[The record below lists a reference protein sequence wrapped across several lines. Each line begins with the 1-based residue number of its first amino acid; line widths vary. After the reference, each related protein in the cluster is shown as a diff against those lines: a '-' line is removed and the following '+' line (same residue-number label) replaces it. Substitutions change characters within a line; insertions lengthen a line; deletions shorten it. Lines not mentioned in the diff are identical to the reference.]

1 MAVEEISVAPK
12 GASSIEPSIEKP
24 NHEITNAGDGE
35 LSDSE
40 SLQAGVRRAEMLR
53 KGWTKQGLIVT
64 FTGLFLA
71 TLVINFGDYST
82 QVYTPYAT
90 SAFKQHSAMSAAR
103 VVGNITR
110 IAAYPIIA
118 KLGDVFGRAEMFILS
133 IMFQS
138 IGAAIYAACKNV
150 SQYIA
155 GGIFEAIGSTGFS
168 LTQQVFVADVTN
180 LINRAVWSTL
190 PDSLT
195 VVPALYLGT
204 EIAERVLADSTW
216 RWGYG
221 MWAIIQPFSG
231 ILLVG
236 SMYYYQRRAPVQ
248 ETLSTRE
255 RLGLPEG
262 QSWWSKVYTLVWVQ
276 LDGFGAALL
285 ILGLSLFLIPLSL
298 TGSGNSDD
306 WHKGS
311 FIAMLVMGV
320 VIFIGFIAWD
330 TWFAKKP
337 FIPYRMIR
345 NRTVAAACL
354 LGALD
359 FFHYSVFSVFFPS
372 YLQVAAHHSAGT
384 ATRIDN
390 SLRVAFQVAGI
401 FAAYVMKYTRRSQIW
416 VFTGV
421 PLSVL
426 GMGVLLYLV
435 DMGDGKVGNEA
446 AFVTAKSLI
455 GIGRAFYQT
464 ASQVSV
470 QATVQRGE
478 VSVVTAVFF
487 AAMSVGGA
495 IGTSVAGAIW
505 RSTLPK
511 KLTQYLPTEYKSQA
525 EAIFGSIVV
534 AQKYEVGS
542 PAREAIDLSYRQSQR
557 LLGIAALCALAP
569 MLVIMFFLENVQLD
583 ERMAVEGGK
592 GTGEVKKV
600 DDEEEEEKVDTE
612 DKDNKK

>member
-1 MAVEEISVAPK
+1 MAVEEVSAAPK
-12 GASSIEPSIEKP
+12 GDPSIEPSVEKP
-24 NHEITNAGDGE
+24 NDIPNAE

-53 KGWTKQGLIVT
+53 KGWTKEGLIVT

-71 TLVINFGDYST
+71 TLAINLGDYST

-90 SAFKQHSAMSAAR
+90 SSFKQHSAMSAAR

-110 IAAYPIIA
+110 IASYPIIA
-118 KLGDVFGRAEMFILS
+118 KLGDVFGRAEMFILAVL
-133 IMFQS
+133 FQS
-138 IGAAIYAACKNV
+138 IGAAIFAACKNV
-150 SQYIA
+150 GQYIA
-155 GGIFEAIGSTGFS
+155 AGIFEAIGSTGFS

-195 VVPALYLGT
+195 VVPALYIGT
-204 EIAERVLADSTW
+204 EIGARILADGQW

-221 MWAIIQPFSG
+221 MWAIIQPVCA

-236 SMYYYQRRAPVQ
+236 SMFYYQRRAPAH
-248 ETLSTRE
+248 ETRSTRE
-255 RLGLPEG
+255 VLALPEG
-262 QSWWSKVYTLVWVQ
+262 LSWWEKSYNLIWVQ
-276 LDGFGAALL
+276 LDAFGAVLL
-285 ILGLSLFLIPLSL
+285 VLGLSLFLVPLSL
-298 TGSGNSDD
+298 TGSGNSEA

-337 FIPYRMIR
+337 FVPYRMIR

-354 LGALD
+354 IGALD

-372 YLQVAAHHSAGT
+372 YLQVAAHHSAAT

-401 FAAYVMKYTRRSQIW
+401 FAAYFMKYTRRSQIW

-505 RSTLPK
+505 RSTLPN
-511 KLTQYLPTEYKSQA
+511 KLTQYLPAEYKSQA
-525 EAIFGSIVV
+525 QAIFGSIVV

-542 PAREAIDLSYRQSQR
+542 PAREAIDLSYRESQR
-557 LLGIAALCALAP
+557 LLGIAALAALAP
-569 MLVIMFFLENVQLD
+569 MLIVMFFLENVTLD
-583 ERMAVEGGK
+583 ERIAAEPKNETVAE
-592 GTGEVKKV
+592 KKL
-600 DDEEEEEKVDTE
+600 EEEGEENQERKTE
-612 DKDNKK
+612 AQR

>member
-1 MAVEEISVAPK
+1 MALDDISAVPK
-12 GASSIEPSIEKP
+12 GAPDTDPALERPRQLP
-24 NHEITNAGDGE
+24 DAE

-40 SLQAGVRRAEMLR
+40 RLQAGVKRAEMLR
-53 KGWTKQGLIVT
+53 KGWTRQGLIMA

-71 TLVINFGDYST
+71 TLSINFGDYST
-82 QVYTPYAT
+82 QVYVPYAT

-133 IMFQS
+133 IVFQAV
-138 IGAAIYAACKNV
+138 GYAIYAGCKNV
-150 SQYIA
+150 GQYIA
-155 GGIFEAIGSTGFS
+155 GGIFEAIGSTGFG

-195 VVPALYLGT
+195 VIPALYLGT
-204 EIAERVLADSTW
+204 EIAEAVLEKNEW
-216 RWGYG
+216 RWGFG
-221 MWAIIQPFSG
+221 MWAIIEPVCSV
-231 ILLVG
+231 LLIG
-236 SMYYYQRRAPVQ
+236 TMLYYQKRARRKESSPAEFASEP
-248 ETLSTRE
+248 TE
-255 RLGLPEG
+255 RNVDNG
-262 QSWWSKVYTLVWVQ
+262 WWKRIYNLVWVQ
-276 LDGFGAALL
+276 LDAFGAILL
-285 ILGLSLFLIPLSL
+285 LLGLSLFLVPLSL

-311 FIAMLVMGV
+311 FIAMLVLGV
-320 VIFIGFIAWD
+320 VIFVAFLAWD

-337 FIPYRMIR
+337 FIPYRMIK

-359 FFHYSVFSVFFPS
+359 FFHYSVFSVFFTS
-372 YLQVAAHHSAGT
+372 YLQVAAHYGAGP

-401 FAAYVMKYTRRSQIW
+401 FAAYFMKFTKRSQVW

-421 PLSVL
+421 PLCVL

-435 DMGDGKVGNEA
+435 DMGEGRVGNEA

-455 GIGRAFYQT
+455 GIGRGFYQT

-470 QATVQRGE
+470 QAKVSRGE

-487 AAMSVGGA
+487 AAMSIGGA

-511 KLTQYLPTEYKSQA
+511 KLAQHLPAELKDQA
-525 EAIFGSIVV
+525 QAIFGSIVV
-534 AQKYEVGS
+534 AQKYEIGT
-542 PAREAIDLSYRQSQR
+542 PARDAIDMCYRQSQR
-557 LLGIAALCALAP
+557 MLAITALAALAP
-569 MLVIMFFLENVQLD
+569 MLIIMFFLENVPLTDETTLTELD
-583 ERMAVEGGK
+583 GN
-592 GTGEVKKV
+592 GEAVKKNHSGG
-600 DDEEEEEKVDTE
+600 EGKEARS
-612 DKDNKK
+612 

>member
-1 MAVEEISVAPK
+1 MALDEISAVPK
-12 GASSIEPSIEKP
+12 GAPDTDPAVRRPSQLP
-24 NHEITNAGDGE
+24 DAE
-35 LSDSE
+35 LSGSE
-40 SLQAGVRRAEMLR
+40 RLQAGVRRAEMLR
-53 KGWTKQGLIVT
+53 KGWTRQGLIIA

-71 TLVINFGDYST
+71 TLSINFGDYST
-82 QVYTPYAT
+82 QVYVPYAT

-110 IAAYPIIA
+110 IAAYPLIA

-133 IMFQS
+133 IVFQAV
-138 IGAAIYAACKNV
+138 GYAIYAGCKNV
-150 SQYIA
+150 GQYIA
-155 GGIFEAIGSTGFS
+155 GGIFEAIGSTGFG

-195 VVPALYLGT
+195 VIPALYLGT
-204 EIAERVLADSTW
+204 EIAEAVLEKNKW
-216 RWGYG
+216 RWGFG
-221 MWAIIQPFSG
+221 MWAIIEPVCSV
-231 ILLVG
+231 LLIG
-236 SMYYYQRRAPVQ
+236 TMLYYQQRARARGPIPAESASEPVGRYVD
-248 ETLSTRE
+248 S
-255 RLGLPEG
+255 
-262 QSWWSKVYTLVWVQ
+262 SWWKRVFNLVWVQ
-276 LDGFGAALL
+276 LDAFGAILL
-285 ILGLSLFLIPLSL
+285 LLGLSLFLVPLSL

-311 FIAMLVMGV
+311 FIAMLVLGV
-320 VIFIGFIAWD
+320 VIFVAFIAWD

-337 FIPYRMIR
+337 FIPYKMIK

-359 FFHYSVFSVFFPS
+359 FFHYSVFSVFFTS
-372 YLQVAAHHSAGT
+372 YLQVAAHYGAGP

-401 FAAYVMKYTRRSQIW
+401 FAAYFMKFTKRSQVW

-421 PLSVL
+421 PLCVL

-435 DMGDGKVGNEA
+435 DMGDGRVGNEA
-446 AFVTAKSLI
+446 AFVAAKSLI
-455 GIGRAFYQT
+455 GIGRGFYQT

-470 QATVQRGE
+470 QAKVSRGE

-487 AAMSVGGA
+487 AAMSIGGA

-511 KLTQYLPTEYKSQA
+511 KLARQLPTELKDQA
-525 EAIFGSIVV
+525 QAIFGSIVV
-534 AQKYEVGS
+534 AQKYEIGT
-542 PAREAIDLSYRQSQR
+542 PARDAIDMCYRQSQR
-557 LLGIAALCALAP
+557 MLAIAALAALAP
-569 MLVIMFFLENVQLD
+569 MLIIMFFLENVAD
-583 ERMAVEGGK
+583 MTGGDN
-592 GTGEVKKV
+592 GVTG
-600 DDEEEEEKVDTE
+600 
-612 DKDNKK
+612 

>member
-1 MAVEEISVAPK
+1 MAVEEISAAPK
-12 GASSIEPSIEKP
+12 GVPSIEPSVEKP
-24 NHEITNAGDGE
+24 NHVSNEE
-35 LSDSE
+35 HSDSE

-90 SAFKQHSAMSAAR
+90 SSFKQHSAMSAAR

-133 IMFQS
+133 VMFQS
-138 IGAAIYAACKNV
+138 IGAAIYAACRNV

-204 EIAERVLADSTW
+204 EIAERILADSEW

-221 MWAIIQPFSG
+221 MWAIIQPVSAT
-231 ILLVG
+231 LLVG
-236 SMYYYQRRAPVQ
+236 SMLYYQRRSRVENAQ
-248 ETLSTRE
+248 SARQI
-255 RLGLPEG
+255 LGWTAGE
-262 QSWWSKVYTLVWVQ
+262 SWWMRVYNLVWVQ
-276 LDGFGAALL
+276 LDAFGAVLL
-285 ILGLSLFLIPLSL
+285 LLGLSLFLVPLSL

-320 VIFIGFIAWD
+320 VILIAFIAWD
-330 TWFAKKP
+330 TWFATKP
-337 FIPYRMIR
+337 FVPYRMIR
-345 NRTVAAACL
+345 NRTVAAACC

-372 YLQVAAHHSAGT
+372 YLQVAGHYGAGP

-401 FAAYVMKYTRRSQIW
+401 FAAYFMKYTRRSQIW

-511 KLTQYLPTEYKSQA
+511 KLTEHLPTEYKSQA
-525 EAIFGSIVV
+525 QAIFGSIVV

-557 LLGIAALCALAP
+557 LLGIAALAALAP
-569 MLVIMFFLENVQLD
+569 MLIIMFLLENVTLD
-583 ERMAVEGGK
+583 ERMAARDNKRE
-592 GTGEVKKV
+592 EVKKV
-600 DDEEEEEKVDTE
+600 EEDSESKQDERGEGEQGQ
-612 DKDNKK
+612 